1 MPQLKSMHFPISASR
16 RLVYLALLQVAV
28 WFWLTVYIIIA
39 WSRIKKAY
47 RRKALELHPDKNYGN
62 VEEATALFAEVQSAY
77 EILSDPQERA
87 WYDSHKDAG
96 GTGGDAGVQGPEN
109 SRFTAAADVMSLIMK
124 FNPRMEFSDAPTGFF
139 GGLNDTFSRL
149 ASEEL
154 VACRLDDL
162 EPIHYPSFGRKDD
175 APDSVR
181 RFYAAWS
188 SFATKKSYAWKDVY
202 RYSEAPDRRVR
213 RLMEKENRRLR
224 EDGIRDFNDAVRSL
238 VAFVRKRDPRYKAT
252 VQSEADRQRIL
263 RESAAAQAARSRRAN
278 EAKLRDFTL
287 PEWAQSTEADEELFP
302 SETESEQNHFECVI
316 CNKTF
321 KSEKQFE
328 AHERS
333 KKHVK
338 ALKQLQREM
347 KLEDK
352 HLNLDAVEPG
362 EMEPLSDSNDGHEHE
377 NNNNNNEPELT
388 GFQTP
393 ASKQELSDADPADY
407 SSDRSESPEPS
418 SEARADQPHPPPVG
432 QGTGDLDGDEV
443 DEEEIRKHVLG
454 DNQDIDPI
462 TGKLSSLSTG
472 QAEAQDEGEDEDEDI
487 VLPAKKPGKAK
498 QKRAKK
504 AAAAQALGA
513 EQFVCAVCRAS
524 FTSRSKLFTHLR
536 EEGHAQAPV
545 SQKQQQAAKKK
556 RR

>member
-1 MPQLKSMHFPISASR
+1 MGQGQSSR
-16 RLVYLALLQVAV
+16 QGAADEPHDAFERDFYAILGVERDATAEE
-28 WFWLTVYIIIA
+28 
-39 WSRIKKAY
+39 IKKAY

-62 VEEATALFAEVQSAY
+62 VEEATELFAEVQSAY

-96 GTGGDAGVQGPEN
+96 GSGDTGAQGPEN

-154 VACRLDDL
+154 VACRWGDL
-162 EPIHYPSFGRKDD
+162 EPIHYPSFGCKDD
-175 APDSVR
+175 PPDSIR
-181 RFYAAWS
+181 KFYAAWS

-202 RYSEAPDRRVR
+202 KYSEAPDRRVR
-213 RLMEKENRRLR
+213 RLMEKENKRLR

-263 RESAAAQAARSRRAN
+263 RDSAAAQAARSRQAN
-278 EAKLRDFTL
+278 EAKLREFTL
-287 PEWAQSTEADEELFP
+287 PEWAQTAEAEEEDFFP
-302 SETESEQNHFECVI
+302 SESESEQNHFECVI
-316 CNKTF
+316 CNKNF

-352 HLNLDAVEPG
+352 HLNLDTVEPG
-362 EMEPLSDSNDGHEHE
+362 EMEPMSDADGHEYE
-377 NNNNNNEPELT
+377 DELT
-388 GFQTP
+388 GPQTP
-393 ASKQELSDADPADY
+393 VSEQELDGPGPADD
-407 SSDRSESPEPS
+407 SDRSVSHEPPE
-418 SEARADQPHPPPVG
+418 ATAAQPDPP
-432 QGTGDLDGDEV
+432 GDEGTDRLESDEI

-454 DNQDIDPI
+454 GSQDTDSI
-462 TGKLSSLSTG
+462 TDKLTSLSTG
-472 QAEAQDEGEDEDEDI
+472 QAKGQDEEEEEDI
-487 VLPAKKPGKAK
+487 LPTKKPGKAK

-504 AAAAQALGA
+504 AAAAQAAGA
-513 EQFVCAVCRAS
+513 EQFICAVCRES

-536 EEGHAQAPV
+536 EEGHASAPA
-545 SQKQQQAAKKK
+545 SQKQQQASKKK
-556 RR
+556 RK

>member
-1 MPQLKSMHFPISASR
+1 MGQGQSSSR
-16 RLVYLALLQVAV
+16 QGGAADEAHDAFERDFYAILGVERDATAEE
-28 WFWLTVYIIIA
+28 
-39 WSRIKKAY
+39 IKKAY

-96 GTGGDAGVQGPEN
+96 GGGGDAGVQGPEN

-162 EPIHYPSFGRKDD
+162 EPVHYPSFGRKDD

-287 PEWAQSTEADEELFP
+287 PEWARSTEAEEELFP
-302 SETESEQNHFECVI
+302 SESESEQNHFECVI
-316 CNKTF
+316 CNKNF

-362 EMEPLSDSNDGHEHE
+362 EMEPMSDSNNGHEHE
-377 NNNNNNEPELT
+377 NNNNNDPELT
-388 GFQTP
+388 GSQTP
-393 ASKQELSDADPADY
+393 ASKQELSDAEPAADY
-407 SSDRSESPEPS
+407 SSDRSVSPEPS
-418 SEARADQPHPPPVG
+418 SEARADQPHSRVD
-432 QGTGDLDGDEV
+432 QGTDDLDGDEV

-454 DNQDIDPI
+454 DNQDIIDPI
-462 TGKLSSLSTG
+462 AGKLSSLSTG
-472 QAEAQDEGEDEDEDI
+472 QAEAQDEIEEEEDI
-487 VLPAKKPGKAK
+487 VLLPAKKPGKAK

>member
-1 MPQLKSMHFPISASR
+1 MGQGQSSSR
-16 RLVYLALLQVAV
+16 QGAPDEPRDAFERDFYAILEVERTATAEE
-28 WFWLTVYIIIA
+28 
-39 WSRIKKAY
+39 IKKAY

-96 GTGGDAGVQGPEN
+96 SGDTGAQGPEN

-124 FNPRMEFSDAPTGFF
+124 FNPRMEFSDAPSGFF
-139 GGLNDTFSRL
+139 GGLNDTFNRL

-154 VACRLDDL
+154 VACRWDDL
-162 EPIHYPSFGRKDD
+162 EPVHYPSFGRKDD
-175 APDSVR
+175 PPDSVR
-181 RFYAAWS
+181 RFYSAWS
-188 SFATKKSYAWKDVY
+188 SFATKKSYAWKDLY
-202 RYSEAPDRRVR
+202 KYSEAPDRRVR

-224 EDGIRDFNDAVRSL
+224 EDGIRGFNDAVRSL
-238 VAFVRKRDPRYKAT
+238 VAFARKRDPRYKAT
-252 VQSEADRQRIL
+252 VQSEADRQKIL
-263 RESAAAQAARSRRAN
+263 RDSAAAQAARSRQAN

-287 PEWAQSTEADEELFP
+287 PEWAQAEEVEDEFP
-302 SETESEQNHFECVI
+302 SESESEQNHFECVI
-316 CNKTF
+316 CNKNF

-347 KLEDK
+347 QIEDR

-362 EMEPLSDSNDGHEHE
+362 EIEPMSDDADE
-377 NNNNNNEPELT
+377 NELT
-388 GFQTP
+388 GSQTP
-393 ASKQELSDADPADY
+393 VSEQELPAPEPADG
-407 SSDRSESPEPS
+407 SDEGVSN
-418 SEARADQPHPPPVG
+418 ANQPG
-432 QGTGDLDGDEV
+432 DAGTEDPDDEEV

-454 DNQDIDPI
+454 DHPDTDSV
-462 TGKLSSLSTG
+462 TEKLSSLST
-472 QAEAQDEGEDEDEDI
+472 AQPDEDDSAP
-487 VLPAKKPGKAK
+487 VKKPGKAK

-504 AAAAQALGA
+504 AAAAAETAA
-513 EQFVCAVCRAS
+513 EQFVCAVCRES

-536 EEGHAQAPV
+536 ELDHAQPPTA
-545 SQKQQQAAKKK
+545 QKQQSSKKK
-556 RR
+556 RK